1 MTLQF
6 MTSTHMLILLLFT
19 SSVIGCFFA
28 FKLVDHLRIAVT
40 KDHDA
45 LLKKYAVI
53 TASAIFLLHAGYQ
66 FTSDNLPKITQH
78 PVDFIGSLL
87 CAYLLSLS
95 LLKTVNHKTLSLRDL
110 LYASLTAGVS
120 GYLLSYFFQLSAGA
134 INIRIDT
141 WTALFSLFLS
151 CLTSAL
157 VIVTLLW
164 LNSYEGKA
172 LRRLKWMF
180 SIEIALGFLASH
192 TAINLSIV
200 HNSMLI
206 DQPTDQAENYLLL
219 ILVLVPVLLFITS
232 FILVIFYERNAD
244 LVQNKLSFLNT
255 QTANKKFLAYDP
267 LTHLPNRDA
276 LHQHLMINAKRCDRN
291 GESLALAYIDLD
303 HFKPVNDQFG
313 HHIGDLLL
321 IEVSKRIS
329 HAIRNCD
336 YVARAGGDE
345 FIAVLS
351 EIENHQS
358 VVTVIQRII
367 DALREVF
374 IIEEHV
380 IEISCSIGVSMY
392 PQDGNLQKLKL
403 NADAAMYKAKENGKN
418 QYRFFDAE
426 IEQASDAMQQ
436 TRIELKRAITEQEFR
451 LLFQPKVD
459 ALTRTVHGAEALLRW
474 EHPTRGLLSP
484 NSFIEAAERFGM
496 IEEINAWVISQACN
510 TISLARDRGIDLS
523 ISVNMSNQQFRN
535 KQLSALIQSIL
546 ESHDVD
552 ARNLILEV
560 SETNAIHHQAQFK
573 ETLRRFNKQGLKI
586 SLDDFGLHPFSL
598 THLQDL
604 EISEVKLDRSLT
616 KGVAN
621 SYTALAIVEAIVKLA
636 HALELNVVAE
646 GVEDEDQRQ
655 ALVNIA
661 CDQMQGF
668 LFSKPVEQKY
678 LFDVFNALQLKSTTS
693 SIF

>member
-1 MTLQF
+1 
-6 MTSTHMLILLLFT
+6 MLILLLFT
-19 SSVIGCFFA
+19 SSVIGCYFA
-28 FKLVDHLRIAVT
+28 FKLVDHLRLAAA

-45 LLKKYAVI
+45 LLKKYSAI
-53 TASAIFLLHAGYQ
+53 TATGIFLLHAGYQ
-66 FTSDNLPKITQH
+66 FASDNIPKIAQH
-78 PVDFIGSLL
+78 PVDFIGSVL
-87 CAYLLSLS
+87 CAYLLSLY
-95 LLKTVNHKTLSLRDL
+95 LLKTVNKKKLPVSDL
-110 LYASLTAGVS
+110 LHASLATGVS
-120 GYLLSYFFQLSAGA
+120 GYLLSYFFQISAGA

-141 WTALFSLFLS
+141 WTALFALFLA

-157 VIVTLLW
+157 AIVTILW
-164 LNSYEGKA
+164 LKSYEGKA
-172 LRRLKWMF
+172 LQRLKWIF
-180 SIEIALGFLASH
+180 SAEIALGFLASH

-200 HNSMLI
+200 HNNMLI
-206 DQPTDQAENYLLL
+206 GQPSDQAGNYLMLL
-219 ILVLVPVLLFITS
+219 LVLVPVLLFITS
-232 FILVIFYERNAD
+232 FILVIFYERNVD
-244 LVQNKLSFLNT
+244 LAQSKLTFRNT

-276 LHQHLMINAKRCDRN
+276 LNQHLIISAKRCDRN

-329 HAIRNCD
+329 NAIRNCD

-374 IIEEHV
+374 IIEDHV

-426 IEQASDAMQQ
+426 IEQASDEMQQ
-436 TRIELKRAITEQEFR
+436 MRVELKKAITEQEFR

-459 ALTRTVHGAEALLRW
+459 SLTRLVHGAEALLRW
-474 EHPTRGLLSP
+474 QHPTRGLLSP

-496 IEEINAWVISQACN
+496 IEEINAWVISQACS
-510 TISLARDRGIDLS
+510 TIRLARDRGIDLS

-535 KQLSALIQSIL
+535 KQLSSLIQSIL
-546 ESHDVD
+546 ESHEVE

-573 ETLRRFNKQGLKI
+573 ETLRHFKKQGLKI

-604 EISEVKLDRSLT
+604 EISEVKLDRTLT
-616 KGVAN
+616 KGVA
-621 SYTALAIVEAIVKLA
+621 SSRTALSIVEAIVKLA
-636 HALELNVVAE
+636 HALDLNVVAE
-646 GVEDEDQRQ
+646 GVEDEDQRL
-655 ALVNIA
+655 ALVSIA

-668 LFSKPVEQKY
+668 LFSKPVEQKF
-678 LFDVFNALQLKSTTS
+678 LFDVFSELQLKSTTKS
-693 SIF
+693 LF

>member
-1 MTLQF
+1 MIP
-6 MTSTHMLILLLFT
+6 THMLILLLFT

-28 FKLVDHLRIAVT
+28 FKLVDKLRIAAT

-45 LLKKYAVI
+45 LLKKYAAL
-53 TASAIFLLHAGYQ
+53 TAGGIFLLHAGYQ
-66 FTSDNLPKITQH
+66 LAADNFPKITQH

-95 LLKTVNHKTLSLRDL
+95 LLKTVNKKKLPLRDL
-110 LYASLTAGVS
+110 LYASMAAGVS
-120 GYLLSYFFQLSAGA
+120 GYLLSYFFQISAGA

-141 WTALFSLFLS
+141 WTALFALFLA

-157 VIVTLLW
+157 AIVTTLW
-164 LNSYEGKA
+164 LKGYEGKA
-172 LRRLKWMF
+172 LLRLKWMF
-180 SIEIALGFLASH
+180 SVEIALGFLASH

-200 HNSMLI
+200 HNNMLLS
-206 DQPTDQAENYLLL
+206 QPTDQSGNYLMLL
-219 ILVLVPVLLFITS
+219 LVLVPVLLFITS
-232 FILVIFYERNAD
+232 FILVIFYERNVD
-244 LVQNKLSFLNT
+244 ITQSKLTFRNT
-255 QTANKKFLAYDP
+255 QTVNKKFLAYDP

-276 LHQHLMINAKRCDRN
+276 LNQHLIISAKRCDRN

-329 HAIRNCD
+329 NAIRNCD

-358 VVTVIQRII
+358 VVTVTQRIV
-367 DALREVF
+367 DALREIF
-374 IIEEHV
+374 IIEDHV

-426 IEQASDAMQQ
+426 IEQASDEMQQ
-436 TRIELKRAITEQEFR
+436 TRVELKQAITHQEFR

-459 ALTRTVHGAEALLRW
+459 ALTRIVHGAEALLRW
-474 EHPTRGLLSP
+474 QHPTRGLLSP
-484 NSFIEAAERFGM
+484 NNFIEAAERFGM
-496 IEEINAWVISQACN
+496 IEEINAWVISQACS
-510 TISLARDRGIDLS
+510 TIKQARDRGIDLS

-535 KQLSALIQSIL
+535 KQLSSLIQSIL
-546 ESHDVD
+546 EQHGVE

-560 SETNAIHHQAQFK
+560 SETNAIHHQAQFQ
-573 ETLRRFNKQGLKI
+573 ETLRHFKQQGLKI

-604 EISEVKLDRSLT
+604 EISEVKLDRTLT
-616 KGVAN
+616 KGVAASN
-621 SYTALAIVEAIVKLA
+621 TGLLIVEAIVKLA
-636 HALELNVVAE
+636 HALDLNVVAE
-646 GVEDEDQRQ
+646 GVEDEDQRK
-655 ALVNIA
+655 ALVSIG

-668 LFSKPVEQKY
+668 LFSKPVEQKF
-678 LFDVFNALQLKSTTS
+678 LFDVFSELQLKSATQS
-693 SIF
+693 LF

>member
-1 MTLQF
+1 

-28 FKLVDHLRIAVT
+28 FKLVDHLRIAAT
-40 KDHDA
+40 KEHDA
-45 LLKKYAVI
+45 LLKKYSII
-53 TASAIFLLHAGYQ
+53 TAGAIFLLHAGYQ
-66 FTSDNLPKITQH
+66 FASDNLPKITQH

-95 LLKTVNHKTLSLRDL
+95 LLKTANQKKLPLRDL

-120 GYLLSYFFQLSAGA
+120 GYLLSYFFQISAGA
-134 INIRIDT
+134 INIHIDT
-141 WTALFSLFLS
+141 WTALFSLFLA

-157 VIVTLLW
+157 AIVTILW
-164 LNSYEGKA
+164 LKSYEGKA
-172 LRRLKWMF
+172 LHRLKWMF
-180 SIEIALGFLASH
+180 SVEIALGFLASH

-200 HNSMLI
+200 HNNMLI
-206 DQPTDQAENYLLL
+206 GQPTDQTENYLVLL
-219 ILVLVPVLLFITS
+219 LVLVPVLLFITS
-232 FILVIFYERNAD
+232 FILVIFYERNVD
-244 LVQNKLSFLNT
+244 ITQSRLTFRNT
-255 QTANKKFLAYDP
+255 QTVNKRFLAYDP

-276 LHQHLMINAKRCDRN
+276 LNQHLIISAKRCDRN

-329 HAIRNCD
+329 NAIRNCD

-374 IIEEHV
+374 IIEDHV

-426 IEQASDAMQQ
+426 IEQASDEMQQ
-436 TRIELKRAITEQEFR
+436 TRVELKKAITEQEFR

-459 ALTRTVHGAEALLRW
+459 ALTRLVHGAEALLRW
-474 EHPTRGLLSP
+474 QHPTRGLLSP

-496 IEEINAWVISQACN
+496 IEEINAWVISQACS
-510 TISLARDRGIDLS
+510 TIKLARDRGIDLS

-535 KQLSALIQSIL
+535 KQLGSLIQSIM
-546 ESHDVD
+546 ESHEVE

-573 ETLRRFNKQGLKI
+573 ETLRHFKNQGLKI

-598 THLQDL
+598 MHLQDL
-604 EISEVKLDRSLT
+604 EISEVKLDRTLT
-616 KGVAN
+616 KGVAA
-621 SYTALAIVEAIVKLA
+621 SHTSLSIIEAIVKLA
-636 HALELNVVAE
+636 HALDLNVVAE

-655 ALVNIA
+655 ALVSIG

-668 LFSKPVEQKY
+668 LFSKPVEQKF
-678 LFDVFNALQLKSTTS
+678 LFDVFSELQLKSTTQS
-693 SIF
+693 LF

>member
-1 MTLQF
+1 MT
-6 MTSTHMLILLLFT
+6 TTLIHIPMLFT
-19 SSVIGCFFA
+19 LSVFGCYFA
-28 FKLVDHLRIAVT
+28 FKMVDRLRTVMA
-40 KDHDA
+40 KDHDTLLRTCSLVLAIGIFA
-45 LLKKYAVI
+45 L
-53 TASAIFLLHAGYQ
+53 HCGYQ
-66 FTSDNLPKITQH
+66 WAADNLPKISQH
-78 PVDFIGSLL
+78 PVDFVGSLL

-95 LLKTVNHKTLSLRDL
+95 VLNTVNKKKLPLREL
-110 LYASLTAGVS
+110 LYASLTSGLC
-120 GYLLSYFFQLSAGA
+120 GYLLSYFYQISAGA

-141 WTALFSLFLS
+141 WTALFALFLT
-151 CLTSAL
+151 CLTAAL
-157 VIVTLLW
+157 AIVTMLW
-164 LNSYEGKA
+164 LKSYEGKA
-172 LRRLKWMF
+172 LQRLKIIF
-180 SIEIALGFLASH
+180 SVEIALGFLASH
-192 TAINLSIV
+192 TAINLSIL
-200 HNSMLI
+200 HNNTFIS
-206 DQPTDQAENYLLL
+206 QPSDQAGNYLVLL
-219 ILVLVPVLLFITS
+219 LTLAPVLLFITS
-232 FILVIFYERNAD
+232 FILVIFYERNVD
-244 LVQNKLSFLNT
+244 ISQSKLTFRST
-255 QTANKKFLAYDP
+255 QSVNKKFLAYDP

-276 LHQHLMINAKRCDRN
+276 LNQHLSISARRCDRN

-303 HFKPVNDQFG
+303 HFKPVNDQYG

-329 HAIRNCD
+329 NAIRNCD

-351 EIENHQS
+351 EIEDHQS
-358 VVTVIQRII
+358 VVTVTQRIV
-367 DALREVF
+367 DALRELFV
-374 IIEEHV
+374 IEDHV

-436 TRIELKRAITEQEFR
+436 TRVELKRAISDQEFR

-459 ALTRTVHGAEALLRW
+459 AITRLVHGAEALLRW
-474 EHPTRGLLSP
+474 QHPSRGLLSP
-484 NSFIEAAERFGM
+484 NNFIEAAERFGM

-510 TISLARDRGIDLS
+510 TIRQARERGIDLS
-523 ISVNMSNQQFRN
+523 ISVNLSNQQFRN
-535 KQLSALIQSIL
+535 KHLSGLIQSIL
-546 ESHDVD
+546 EQHEVE

-560 SETNAIHHQAQFK
+560 SETNGIHHQDQFK
-573 ETLRRFNKQGLKI
+573 QTLRHFRKQGLKI

-616 KGVAN
+616 KGVAA
-621 SYTALAIVEAIVKLA
+621 SKRALAIVEAIVKLA

-646 GVEDEDQRQ
+646 GVEDEDQRK
-655 ALVNIA
+655 ALVSIG

-668 LFSKPVEQKY
+668 LFSRPVEQKF
-678 LFDVFNALQLKSTTS
+678 LFDVFSELQLKSTTQS
-693 SIF
+693 LF

>member
-1 MTLQF
+1 

-28 FKLVDHLRIAVT
+28 FKLVDHLRIAAT
-40 KDHDA
+40 KEHDT
-45 LLKKYAVI
+45 LLKKYSII
-53 TASAIFLLHAGYQ
+53 TAGAIFLLHAGYQ
-66 FTSDNLPKITQH
+66 FASDNLPKITQH

-95 LLKTVNHKTLSLRDL
+95 LLKTANQKKLPLRDL

-120 GYLLSYFFQLSAGA
+120 GYLLSYFFQISAGA
-134 INIRIDT
+134 INIHIDT
-141 WTALFSLFLS
+141 WTALFSLFLA

-157 VIVTLLW
+157 AIVTILW
-164 LNSYEGKA
+164 LKSYEGKA
-172 LRRLKWMF
+172 LHRLKWMF
-180 SIEIALGFLASH
+180 SVEIALGFLASH

-200 HNSMLI
+200 HNNMLI
-206 DQPTDQAENYLLL
+206 GQPTDQAENYLVLL
-219 ILVLVPVLLFITS
+219 LVLVPVLLFITS
-232 FILVIFYERNAD
+232 FILVIFYERNVD
-244 LVQNKLSFLNT
+244 LAQSRLTFRNT
-255 QTANKKFLAYDP
+255 QTVNKRFLAYDP

-276 LHQHLMINAKRCDRN
+276 LNQHLIISAKRCDRN

-329 HAIRNCD
+329 NAIRNCD

-374 IIEEHV
+374 IIEDHV
-380 IEISCSIGVSMY
+380 IEISCSIGISMY

-426 IEQASDAMQQ
+426 IEQASDEMQQ
-436 TRIELKRAITEQEFR
+436 TRVELKKAITEQEFR

-459 ALTRTVHGAEALLRW
+459 ALTRLGW
-474 EHPTRGLLSP
+474 QHPTRGLLSP

-510 TISLARDRGIDLS
+510 TIKLARDRGIDLS

-535 KQLSALIQSIL
+535 KQLGSLIQSIM
-546 ESHDVD
+546 ESHEVE

-573 ETLRRFNKQGLKI
+573 ETLRHFKNQGLKI

-598 THLQDL
+598 MHLQDL
-604 EISEVKLDRSLT
+604 EISEVKLDRTLT
-616 KGVAN
+616 KGVAA
-621 SYTALAIVEAIVKLA
+621 SRTSLSIVEAIVKLA
-636 HALELNVVAE
+636 HALDLNVVAE

-655 ALVNIA
+655 ALVSIG

-668 LFSKPVEQKY
+668 LFSKPVEQKF
-678 LFDVFNALQLKSTTS
+678 LFDVFSELQLKSTTQS
-693 SIF
+693 LF